1 MKLNKTRILPLAIG
15 YALVVATAAP
25 MLALAQPASA
35 LPHEPTRG
43 SIQVGLLQSD
53 AEQVKLAKL
62 DQAEAIK
69 AAVGHT
75 PGRVVQTELDDEN
88 GFLFWVVE
96 TVADNG
102 KHTELYVDAGNG
114 EIVAMEQEYDD

>member
-1 MKLNKTRILPLAIG
+1 MKPNKTRILPLAIG
-15 YALVVATAAP
+15 YALVVAIAAP
-25 MLALAQPASA
+25 MLALGQPTSV

-43 SIQVGLLQSD
+43 SIQVGKHLND
-53 AEQVKLAKL
+53 AEQARLAKL
-62 DQAEAIK
+62 EQTDAIE
-69 AAVGHT
+69 AAVRHT

-96 TVADNG
+96 TVADDG
-102 KHTELYVDAGNG
+102 KQTELYVDAGNG